1 MAVKL
6 PGRSRGV
13 KTTVTSTSEN
23 GVKGLRNGKLC
34 IVVADDQPQ
43 ELALA
48 AEPLRA
54 QGMEVREATNG
65 AEALEM
71 VRAGGVDLVVLDA
84 YMPRV
89 NGFLA
94 VKSIID
100 SEHEKA
106 PPMLLLI
113 PNLGPKETAM
123 GTKLGA
129 RACLPKPVNPRDLV
143 QKVLSLSSAR
153 RSETAA
159 GAGPAPVARP
169 AAALNENRVREEIVK
184 RIEQLPS
191 LPAVVHELMEA
202 LGDESKRVE
211 DLEAVICRDQALAAR
226 ILKLV
231 NSSFFRSQR
240 EIGTIGEAIMRLG
253 RNTIQS
259 LALASTTS
267 VAFTADTGVYG
278 YVSGG
283 LWLHSFSV
291 AVAARRYSSIQFPGN
306 ADKAFL
312 GGLLH
317 DVGKLVLGGMIQK
330 NPTEFR
336 AALAETGFVGA
347 AEKQIYYRDHTDV
360 GDMIGER
367 WRFPPRIREMIK
379 GHHRPINAV
388 ASDSMLA
395 AVVLADLTCDR
406 LLLGKPLRAQ
416 PPRPVQTI
424 EEAVAEDAAR
434 DTAPPG
440 AGLGAAA
447 QRKEVDGCPGYR
459 SGPGADHR
467 KRDPAGGA
475 GL

>member
-1 MAVKL
+1 MK
-6 PGRSRGV
+6 
-13 KTTVTSTSEN
+13 
-23 GVKGLRNGKLC
+23 NGKLC
-34 IVVADDQPQ
+34 IVVADDQPN

-48 AEPLRA
+48 ADPLRA

-65 AEALEM
+65 AEAIEM
-71 VRAGGVDLVVLDA
+71 VRAGGIDLVVLDA
-84 YMPRV
+84 YMPRM
-89 NGFLA
+89 NGFLT
-94 VKSIID
+94 VKTILD

-113 PNLGPKETAM
+113 PNISPKETAM
-123 GTKLGA
+123 ATKLGA
-129 RACLPKPVNPRDLV
+129 RACLPKPVNARDLV

-153 RSETAA
+153 RPDAE
-159 GAGPAPVARP
+159 AGPAPVARP

-211 DLEAVICRDQALAAR
+211 DLENVICRDQALAAR

-267 VAFTADTGVYG
+267 VAFTVDSSVYG

-291 AVAARRYSSIQFPGN
+291 AVAARRYSGVRFPAD

-336 AALAETGFVGA
+336 AALAETGSASA
-347 AEKQIYYRDHTDV
+347 AEKKIYYRDHTDV

-367 WRFPPRIREMIK
+367 WRFPTRIRELIK
-379 GHHRPINAV
+379 GHHRPINAI
-388 ASDSMLA
+388 AADSMLS
-395 AVVLADLTCDR
+395 AVALADLTCDR
-406 LLLGKPLRAQ
+406 LGLGKPPKPQ
-416 PPRPVQTI
+416 PPRPVESI
-424 EEAVAEDAAR
+424 EEAAAAAAAPAPPEPVWVPPAEEQKLMDALGIDVALAIAIESEIRQAAR
-434 DTAPPG
+434 DYEAHF
-440 AGLGAAA
+440 AG
-447 QRKEVDGCPGYR
+447 
-459 SGPGADHR
+459 
-467 KRDPAGGA
+467 
-475 GL
+475 

>member
-1 MAVKL
+1 M
-6 PGRSRGV
+6 
-13 KTTVTSTSEN
+13 N
-23 GVKGLRNGKLC
+23 NGKLC

-65 AEALEM
+65 AEAIEM

-84 YMPRV
+84 YMPRM
-89 NGFLA
+89 NGFLT
-94 VKSIID
+94 VKTIID
-100 SEHEKA
+100 GEHEKA

-113 PNLGPKETAM
+113 PNISPKETAM
-123 GTKLGA
+123 ATKLGA
-129 RACLPKPVNPRDLV
+129 RACLPKPVNARDLV

-153 RSETAA
+153 RTDTAA
-159 GAGPAPVARP
+159 AGGPAPVARP
-169 AAALNENRVREEIVK
+169 AAALNENRVREEIIR

-191 LPAVVHELMEA
+191 LPAVVHELMNA

-211 DLEAVICRDQALAAR
+211 DLEDVICRDQALAAR

-267 VAFTADTGVYG
+267 AAFNVDSSVYG
-278 YVSGG
+278 YMSGG

-291 AVAARRYSSIQFPGN
+291 AVAARRYSSVNFPGD

-330 NPTEFR
+330 NPAEFR
-336 AALAETGFVGA
+336 AALAELGAIGA
-347 AEKQIYYRDHTDV
+347 AEKKIYYRDHTDV

-367 WRFPPRIREMIK
+367 WKFPPRIRELIK
-379 GHHRPINAV
+379 GHHRPVNAV
-388 ASDSMLA
+388 LSDTMLSSVA
-395 AVVLADLTCDR
+395 LADLTCDR
-406 LLLGKPLRAQ
+406 LLLGKPAKAA
-416 PPRPVQTI
+416 PPRPVQSVEEAAEAAEAAAANPPPVPAWVPPPDEQKLMEVLGIDVVLAQTI
-424 EEAVAEDAAR
+424 EHEIRQAAR
-434 DTAPPG
+434 DYEAHF
-440 AGLGAAA
+440 AG
-447 QRKEVDGCPGYR
+447 
-459 SGPGADHR
+459 
-467 KRDPAGGA
+467 
-475 GL
+475 